1 MALPDQ
7 EHFSLNTFFK
17 DLRKKVCE
25 AYPFIGNVYALGLKM
40 FFVYLIP
47 DQNFHFF
54 IKSEEYYPHI
64 PIG

>member
-7 EHFSLNTFFK
+7 GHFSLNTFFK

-25 AYPFIGNVYALGLKM
+25 ACPFIGYDYATISKM

-47 DQNFHFF
+47 NQNFSIFT
-54 IKSEEYYPHI
+54 KWEEYYPHTFL
-64 PIG
+64 G